1 MKTLIWILAFIV
13 IAGGGYWLWQSS
25 QAPAV
30 SDDGTSIAQDAVDD
44 KRGADASPTP
54 VSGVGATLETSVG
67 ATPMS
72 ATVMYDGN
80 SFSPA
85 TISIQK
91 GGTVT
96 FESTGGSM
104 WVASAQHPDHL
115 VYNGTSRSEHCVSDY
130 SGAEPFDQCAPG
142 TTYSFTFDKVGTW
155 KYHDHMNASAFG
167 SVTVV
172 Q

>member
-1 MKTLIWILAFIV
+1 MKTLIWILALIV

-30 SDDGTSIAQDAVDD
+30 SDGTSIAQDAVDD
-44 KRGADASPTP
+44 KPGADASAMP
-54 VSGVGATLETSVG
+54 VPAAGATSETSVG

-85 TISIQK
+85 AVSIKQ

-96 FESTGGSM
+96 FETTRGSM
-104 WVASAQHPDHL
+104 WIASARHPDHL
-115 VYNGTSRSEHCVSDY
+115 VYDGTSRNEHCASGY
-130 SGAEPFDQCAPG
+130 SGAEPFDQCASG
-142 TTYSFTFDKVGTW
+142 TTYSFTFDKAGIW
-155 KYHDHMNASAFG
+155 NYHDHMNASAFG